1 VDDDWFRSPTWQ
13 PNDQA
18 EFERRLARA
27 RPANR
32 PQYLRIKALALR
44 DAGNV
49 DAARDLFARVA
60 SETAA
65 PASEVAFAHEALG
78 DLHRAAGGLRQAGA
92 EYRLALEVAPTLSGT
107 SGEVQL
113 SLGEVLLETD
123 AAGGAAEVAALL
135 DAAREHVRFNSTAFR
150 WNVLRARLAQTLGD
164 REAQRIAA
172 TAALDL
178 VGAQPQFSRHP
189 TVGLV
194 EASAETLAL
203 LQRLTNA

>member
-1 VDDDWFRSPTWQ
+1 V
-13 PNDQA
+13 
-18 EFERRLARA
+18 
-27 RPANR
+27 
-32 PQYLRIKALALR
+32 RIKALALR

-49 DAARDLFARVA
+49 NAARDLFARVA
-60 SETAA
+60 TDDAA

-78 DLHRAAGGLRQAGA
+78 DLHRAAGGLRQAAA
-92 EYRLALEVAPTLSGT
+92 EYRLALDVAPTLSGT

-113 SLGEVLLETD
+113 SLGEVLLD
-123 AAGGAAEVAALL
+123 IDSAGGAAEVTALL
-135 DAAREHVRFNSTAFR
+135 DAAREHVTFNSTAFR
-150 WNVLRARLAQTLGD
+150 WNVLRARLAEMVGD
-164 REAQRIAA
+164 GDAQRIAA

-203 LQRLTNA
+203 LQRLSGA

>member
-1 VDDDWFRSPTWQ
+1 MAKVWEARGTEVGQSACVDDDWFRSPTWQ

-44 DAGNV
+44 DAGKV
-49 DAARDLFARVA
+49 DAARHLFARVA

-78 DLHRAAGGLRQAGA
+78 DLHRAAGGLRQAAA

-123 AAGGAAEVAALL
+123 AAGGAAEVATLL

-150 WNVLRARLAQTLGD
+150 
-164 REAQRIAA
+164 
-172 TAALDL
+172 
-178 VGAQPQFSRHP
+178 
-189 TVGLV
+189 
-194 EASAETLAL
+194 
-203 LQRLTNA
+203 